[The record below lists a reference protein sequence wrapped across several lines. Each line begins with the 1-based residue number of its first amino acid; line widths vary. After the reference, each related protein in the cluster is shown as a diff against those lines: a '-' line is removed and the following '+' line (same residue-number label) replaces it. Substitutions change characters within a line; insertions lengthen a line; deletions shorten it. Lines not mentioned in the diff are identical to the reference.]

1 MSALL
6 ELYTAGDSDVHEY
19 VTVERPMMRTVSAM
33 PVWAAKH

>member
-6 ELYTAGDSDVHEY
+6 ECYTAGDSDVHEY
-19 VTVERPMMRTVSAM
+19 ITVERPLMHTLSAM